1 MNANNIVYL
10 KTQEKPEPIIDS
22 DYFGSEKIPVNDLL
36 SLIDLMKKSK
46 ENGNS

>member
-10 KTQEKPEPIIDS
+10 KTQEKPEPLI

-36 SLIDLMKKSK
+36 SLIDLIKKAK
-46 ENGNS
+46 ENGNT